1 VIGLDVQ
8 QQDPVSKVV
17 FVLAEFIDKQDTHID
32 TLQARI
38 ASQVMLQQ
46 GFGKTLSLAKAITE
60 AKDKAFQARKEQI
73 DLGNEADR
81 RREEFVE
88 RLVKLFEEHR
98 KETASDR

>member
-1 VIGLDVQ
+1 
-8 QQDPVSKVV
+8 
-17 FVLAEFIDKQDTHID
+17 
-32 TLQARI
+32 
-38 ASQVMLQQ
+38 M
-46 GFGKTLSLAKAITE
+46 SLAKAITE

-81 RREEFVE
+81 RRGELVE